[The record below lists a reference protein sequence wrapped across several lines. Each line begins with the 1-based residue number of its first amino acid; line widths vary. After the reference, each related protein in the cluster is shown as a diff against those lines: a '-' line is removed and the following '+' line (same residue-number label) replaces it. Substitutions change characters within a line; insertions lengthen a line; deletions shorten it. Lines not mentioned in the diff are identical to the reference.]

1 MKENNK
7 TCLPA
12 QDDNVI
18 LQDVN
23 QIQVSIPNKR
33 IPIVIPYGPQA
44 CGKTMMIFRL
54 CKYLLKRGYHI
65 KPVRDFRPV
74 SDKYYQDCCEQFEK
88 YLHNAETAISTN
100 PLGFI
105 LIEISDK
112 NGGPI
117 CYLFDAEGN
126 CYFDPFI
133 SQTSYPTFIN
143 YIICSPNPKQY
154 IFFVEPNWE
163 DIQTR
168 NSYVRHIADFQRHC
182 NRRKDKQII
191 LYNKID
197 KCPLYIT
204 PTGYVDKR
212 IAAMDCQNQFAGL
225 FDIFRQRNP
234 IIRWLQPYIFKFI
247 PFSSGF
253 FYQDVSGIYKYEAGI
268 DLYPQLL
275 WQAITK

>member
-112 NGGPI
+112 NGWPI

-143 YIICSPNPKQY
+143 Y
-154 IFFVEPNWE
+154 
-163 DIQTR
+163 
-168 NSYVRHIADFQRHC
+168 
-182 NRRKDKQII
+182 
-191 LYNKID
+191 
-197 KCPLYIT
+197 
-204 PTGYVDKR
+204 GY
-212 IAAMDCQNQFAGL
+212 F
-225 FDIFRQRNP
+225 
-234 IIRWLQPYIFKFI
+234 
-247 PFSSGF
+247 
-253 FYQDVSGIYKYEAGI
+253 
-268 DLYPQLL
+268 
-275 WQAITK
+275 